1 MKGRIRPK
9 KERVAPDT
17 NIIVSVLKREPTSK
31 VSKKAL
37 NKMKHRDHFI
47 LLGTVY
53 DEIGV
58 SKSSRLNKDE
68 KKRFRNFSEK
78 NRSKVIRK
86 DSSKTDIERYKSVKG
101 NDRKVLDE
109 AKKSNVDRIVTMDK
123 KFSRNDGKYG
133 IKLSSPSEYL
143 KKFKRKK

>member
-17 NIIVSVLKREPTSK
+17 NIIVSVLKKESTSK

-53 DEIGV
+53 DEIKA
-58 SKSSRLNKDE
+58 SKMNGDT
-68 KKRFRNFSEK
+68 KKRFRNFTKK